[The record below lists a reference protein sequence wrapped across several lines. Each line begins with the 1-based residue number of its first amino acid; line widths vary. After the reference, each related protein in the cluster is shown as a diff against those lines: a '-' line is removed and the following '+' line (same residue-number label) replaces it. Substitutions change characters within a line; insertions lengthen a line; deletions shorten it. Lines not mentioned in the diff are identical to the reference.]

1 MPKSPLAR
9 MFIYG
14 AIATAILLPISLS
27 IDWFPQEGSKTSSD
41 IDTLYNWLLVVS
53 VPIFV
58 LVMTVAIY
66 SVIRFRARP
75 GDTGD
80 GAPIHGNAR
89 LEVVWVV
96 IPFILVTGLAIYA
109 WVTLNEIEDK
119 QKGEMVVDVTG
130 QQFAW
135 SYRYK
140 APNGKQVQASDLTLP
155 VDRPVK
161 FQ

>member
-9 MFIYG
+9 MLIYG

-27 IDWFPQEGSKTSSD
+27 IDWFPKQASKSAHQ
-41 IDTLYNWLLVVS
+41 IDTLYDVLLIVS

-80 GAPIHGNAR
+80 GPPIHGNAR

-96 IPFILVTGLAIYA
+96 IPFLLVSSLATYAWITLHDIEKKKRGEMIVHVTG
-109 WVTLNEIEDK
+109 
-119 QKGEMVVDVTG
+119 
-130 QQFAW
+130 
-135 SYRYK
+135 
-140 APNGKQVQASDLTLP
+140 
-155 VDRPVK
+155 
-161 FQ
+161 